1 MISIRPAYSISELEK
16 ISLMDLSY
24 SRIDAYMSCPAK
36 YFFSYIK
43 KEPRR
48 FGEAAAL
55 REHGSLGL
63 GGNTR
68 QEKTS

>member
-1 MISIRPAYSISELEK
+1 MISIRPDSSVSELEK
-16 ISLMDLSY
+16 MALVDLSY
-24 SRIDAYMSCPAK
+24 SRIDSYMSCPAK

-55 REHGSLGL
+55 RKYGSFSFG
-63 GGNTR
+63 R
-68 QEKTS
+68 KSY

>member
-1 MISIRPAYSISELEK
+1 
-16 ISLMDLSY
+16 
-24 SRIDAYMSCPAK
+24 MSCPAK